1 MVDEGH
7 RLKNATCCLST
18 KLRTFK
24 AEGRLLL
31 TGNVLHLDA
40 FTRRMHVALRSIL
53 SMQNK
58 RML

>member
-7 RLKNATCCLST
+7 RLKNASCCLST

-31 TGNVLHLDA
+31 TGGALVTMLMSQQL
-40 FTRRMHVALRSIL
+40 RRVE
-53 SMQNK
+53 
-58 RML
+58 